1 MNIDA
6 IKRLTGRI
14 PLDEC
19 DTKTRA
25 CIEFSVRG
33 TPKDRIAMQEQLM
46 HWLASELKMDFSF
59 QLDNMSSYA
68 PPYLL

>member
-1 MNIDA
+1 MPLSDL
-6 IKRLTGRI
+6 RGRI

-33 TPKDRIAMQEQLM
+33 TPKDRIAMQEELM
-46 HWLASELKMDFSF
+46 RLASELKWTF
-59 QLDNMSSYA
+59 LSSWIICTA
-68 PPYLL
+68 ACAV